1 MDTQQLKEQEP
12 PGPAGT
18 EARQRLAL
26 AVIHA
31 ERVWAHYRAL
41 PTSQLP
47 GTWASIAMGQ
57 LLDLIHAAQPLID
70 PQAAVS
76 QPPAPPDSETA
87 EPR

>member
-18 EARQRLAL
+18 EARQCLAL
-26 AVIHA
+26 AVIYA

-47 GTWASIAMGQ
+47 GTWASIAMAR
-57 LLDLIHAAQPLID
+57 LFDLIHAARPFVD
-70 PQAAVS
+70 PQTAVS
-76 QPPAPPDSETA
+76 QPPAPPGSETA